1 MLHIQLS
8 FKKQLKSHT
17 RILKTFNIVSQ
28 LYDIQYTDLAQKKK
42 SKCLV
47 DCIMYNTQILNRK
60 RNQNVQYT
68 DTEQKKK

>member
-1 MLHIQLS
+1 MTYNTQILHR
-8 FKKQLKSHT
+8 K
-17 RILKTFNIVSQ
+17 R
-28 LYDIQYTDLAQKKK
+28 K

-68 DTEQKKK
+68 DTEQKKKSKCLVDTDQDNERSQDKISIIH